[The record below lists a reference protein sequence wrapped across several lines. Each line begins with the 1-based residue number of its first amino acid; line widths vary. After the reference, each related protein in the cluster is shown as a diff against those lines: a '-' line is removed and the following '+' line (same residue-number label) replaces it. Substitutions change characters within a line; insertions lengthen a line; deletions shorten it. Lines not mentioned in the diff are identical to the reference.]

1 MSSPGNHTSVGYEEE
16 NYLSALR
23 VRDVGRLLTSTELRA
38 ADRYYHVKKGGKVYP
53 SNYAQAAI
61 GVSSL
66 NF

>member
-38 ADRYYHVKKGGKVYP
+38 ADRY
-53 SNYAQAAI
+53 I
-61 GVSSL
+61 M
-66 NF
+66 

>member
-1 MSSPGNHTSVGYEEE
+1 MSRSNNHTSVGYEEE

-38 ADRYYHVKKGGKVYP
+38 ADQYYQVKKGGKVNP
-53 SNYAQAAI
+53 ENYEQAAI

-66 NF
+66 IF